1 MSLISEYPKRFNLR
15 RSIHLA
21 PNRPRLSWTEY
32 DEGMMKAVSNPIR
45 SHTILDSEIGN
56 RSVTSS
62 SIVEIKKDCGIL
74 NYFRKILL
82 PLNLKSTD
90 KYRTKLVKNNN
101 NSQMH
106 STTARYYEDF
116 IKIANLDPNISSV
129 PMLILI
135 ATVSPRHDR
144 FSFFHRILFYTD
156 TCLVFFSKF

>member
-62 SIVEIKKDCGIL
+62 SIVEIKKDCGTL

-82 PLNLKSTD
+82 PPYLNSTD
-90 KYRTKLVKNNN
+90 KYRTKLEENNN

-106 STTARYYEDF
+106 KMTARSCKEF
-116 IKIANLDPNISSV
+116 VKNSNLDLSLSSV
-129 PMLILI
+129 PMLI
-135 ATVSPRHDR
+135 ATVSPRP
-144 FSFFHRILFYTD
+144 SST
-156 TCLVFFSKF
+156 